1 MIISMTGSLCKK
13 LMYSV
18 TGFSLSFFLMVGTAS
33 GQMHPVE
40 KESSIRFVIKNFG
53 FNTNGSLADPTG
65 DISFNPDDLSKSSF
79 NISIKSESIN
89 TDNENRDEHLRN
101 EDYFDVKKY
110 PLIRFVSSSLHS
122 TNKKGEYSVTGTLTM
137 KDKSKEI
144 TFPFNAVKN
153 GNGYHFTG
161 SFKMNRRDFNIGGAS
176 TISNELTVNINV
188 VAE

>member
-1 MIISMTGSLCKK
+1 MTGFLCKK
-13 LMYSV
+13 LIYSV
-18 TGFSLSFFLMVGTAS
+18 TGFGLSFFLMVGTAS

-53 FNTNGSLADPTG
+53 FNTNGSLAAPTG
-65 DISFNPDDLSKSSF
+65 DISFNPEDLSKSSF

-110 PLIRFVSSSLHS
+110 PLIRFVSSSMRA
-122 TNKKGEYSVTGTLTM
+122 TNKKGDYSVTGTLTM
-137 KDKSKEI
+137 KDKTKEI
-144 TFPFNAVKN
+144 TFPFSAVKN
-153 GNGYHFTG
+153 GNGYLFTG
-161 SFKMNRRDFNIGGAS
+161 SFRMNRRDFNIGGSS

-188 VAE
+188 LAQ